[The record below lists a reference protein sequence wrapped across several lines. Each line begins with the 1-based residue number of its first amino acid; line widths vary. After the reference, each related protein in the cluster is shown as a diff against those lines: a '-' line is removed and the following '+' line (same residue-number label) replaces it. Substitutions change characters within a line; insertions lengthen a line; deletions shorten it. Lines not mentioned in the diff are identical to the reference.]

1 MNEQIK
7 ALLVHHGITDNVT
20 FDSVVTEQQL
30 VMALSA
36 PDISRVFIGSNGLQI
51 EYHID
56 NSSRGVLHF
65 GVKE

>member
-7 ALLVHHGITDNVT
+7 ALLVQHGITDEVT

-51 EYHID
+51 EYHVD
-56 NSSRGVLHF
+56 NSPRGVLHL
-65 GVKE
+65 GVEE